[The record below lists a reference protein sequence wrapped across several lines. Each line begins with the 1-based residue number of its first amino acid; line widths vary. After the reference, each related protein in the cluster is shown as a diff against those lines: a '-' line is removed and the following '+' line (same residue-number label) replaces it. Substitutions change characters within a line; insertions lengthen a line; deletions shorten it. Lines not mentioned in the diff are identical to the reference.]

1 MTTRINVSDGREL
14 QGLIAFKILEYFFEK
29 GESLQKKDLH
39 KGLANIYHGVGPG
52 DPVSYA
58 SLAFD
63 GQKPFTQLYNIVE
76 GTVGNERHILSSLTR
91 DPSTNVVA
99 GKSFTAEMLK
109 QSTLSSPRPIAGLS
123 LWNRAEQILKNCKK
137 AAAFAKEKLKP
148 DGSFN
153 SGTNNADDFW
163 EHVLDKMYE
172 YLKSEGEVGEVDDE
186 NEDDSVAPG
195 VRPSG
200 WYFRGFW
207 TFQLFGPLAPLEEQC
222 SLFNLASLDA
232 LAVGRKAIHASNAKN
247 KRAAAAPNAP
257 VVSIDGNAVTS
268 PSGFKRG
275 IGIKEKTAIV
285 HLAQQQMMATTRD
298 DELEFETMSKTI
310 DVLKD
315 ELNFALA
322 IVRELQI
329 MDKEDDA
336 WKNVFELQ
344 KRLAERNVE
353 LREYQIRKRQ
363 KREEEKRNGS
373 IFDTFISSVNRNY
386 QVPVPPSVTV
396 PSTTSME
403 SSVSTDDVTNME

>member
-1 MTTRINVSDGREL
+1 
-14 QGLIAFKILEYFFEK
+14 
-29 GESLQKKDLH
+29 
-39 KGLANIYHGVGPG
+39 
-52 DPVSYA
+52 VSYA

-76 GTVGNERHILSSLTR
+76 GTVGNERHILSSLTQ

-148 DGSFN
+148 DGSFD

-172 YLKSEGEVGEVDDE
+172 YLKSEGKVGEVDDE

-232 LAVGRKAIHASNAKN
+232 LAVGRKAIRASNAKN
-247 KRAAAAPNAP
+247 KRAAAAPNAR
-257 VVSIDGNAVTS
+257 VVGIDGNAVTS

-285 HLAQQQMMATTRD
+285 HLAQQQMMALTRD
-298 DELEFETMSKTI
+298 DELEFETMSKSI

-315 ELNFALA
+315 ELNFALT
-322 IVRELQI
+322 IVRELRI
-329 MDKEDDA
+329 MDKEDEA

-344 KRLAERNVE
+344 TRLAERNVE

-373 IFDTFISSVNRNY
+373 IFDTFISSVNCNY

-403 SSVSTDDVTNME
+403 SSVSTDDVTNVEKE